1 MESPPGAR
9 GDVGWPTRL
18 PAPRAKENRT
28 PGGTAMRRAV
38 AGREIFGSGEVRR
51 ARAWQPGWGD
61 WRRAAAGRL
70 PGRVGC
76 AAWAGTMSHES
87 TARDGRKMHY
97 AWVVAG
103 VTFVTLLAAAGARA
117 TPGVT
122 LLPLGNEFQWSRA
135 KVSAIISINIFLYGL
150 IGPFAAA
157 LYQRFGLRRC
167 MVAGMALLSAGY
179 ALSMVATAYWQFVVL
194 WGLVVGA
201 GSGLAATV
209 LGAAVA
215 NRWFTER
222 RGLVMGVLTA
232 STATGQLVF
241 LPWMA
246 AAVTAQGWRAAPLIV
261 ALATVAVMPVIW
273 FFMRDDPRE
282 VGGRPYGETGPESE
296 SESESESER
305 ARERERGGRA
315 ATGTPA
321 KRALAVLVEAMR
333 VRDFWL
339 LAGSFFVCGASTNG
353 LIGTHLISAAF
364 DCGIPE
370 VRAAGLLAMMGLFDL
385 VGTTASGWLSDRY
398 NCRYLLFGY
407 YGLRGLSLLFLPQ
420 ALLGPVAGLGV
431 FAVFYG
437 LDWIATVP
445 PTVRLT
451 GEVFGR
457 EKASIVF
464 GWVVAAHQVGAAF
477 AAYTAG
483 AVRTSLGS
491 YAWAFLGAG
500 ALCLIAAVAVL
511 PIARGRSA
519 AVA

>member
-1 MESPPGAR
+1 MDR
-9 GDVGWPTRL
+9 
-18 PAPRAKENRT
+18 
-28 PGGTAMRRAV
+28 
-38 AGREIFGSGEVRR
+38 
-51 ARAWQPGWGD
+51 
-61 WRRAAAGRL
+61 
-70 PGRVGC
+70 
-76 AAWAGTMSHES
+76 ES
-87 TARDGRKMHY
+87 TTGGGGKIHY
-97 AWVVAG
+97 AWVVAA

-122 LLPLGNEFQWSRA
+122 ILPFGNEFQWSRA
-135 KVSAIISINIFLYGL
+135 KVSSIVSINIFLYGL

-157 LYQRFGLRRC
+157 LYQRFGLRRT
-167 MVAGMALLSAGY
+167 MLAAMGLLSAGY
-179 ALSMVATAYWQFVVL
+179 GLSIAATSYWQFVVL
-194 WGLVVGA
+194 WGFVVGA
-201 GSGLAATV
+201 GSGMAATV

-222 RGLVMGVLTA
+222 RGLVMGLLTA

-246 AAVTAQGWRAAPLIV
+246 AAVTAEGGLFAWLHGWPFNVAQGWRAAPMIV
-261 ALATVAVMPVIW
+261 VIATLAVMPVIW
-273 FFMRDDPRE
+273 FFMRDDPRD
-282 VGGRPYGETGPESE
+282 VGVRAFGEKGAAETPLAG
-296 SESESESER
+296 
-305 ARERERGGRA
+305 ARGYA
-315 ATGTPA
+315 AGNPA
-321 KRALAVLVEAMR
+321 TRALAVLVEAAK

-353 LIGTHLISAAF
+353 LIGTHLIPAAF

-370 VRAAGLLAMMGLFDL
+370 VRTASLLAAMGLFDL

-483 AVRTSLGS
+483 FLRTHFQS
-491 YAWAFLGAG
+491 YSPAFWGAG

-511 PIARGRSA
+511 PIARRKAVA
-519 AVA
+519 AVPA